1 VTASGGVGV
10 IRRILVALDASADSL
25 AALEAAAEIASA
37 LDAELAGL
45 FVEDVRFV
53 QAAALTMARAV
64 QVTSGTERALE
75 LEDLERALRVQAQ
88 RIRDSIE
95 ETAGRRRVR
104 WSLQVTR
111 GEVAAEV
118 LHAARDADLLLL
130 GRSGR
135 ARRLGSVARAAA
147 AGSPGP
153 VLLLRAGTRIA
164 PRILVPWDGSEIAV
178 RALDL
183 AASLAR
189 AGGGE
194 ITVLV
199 EGTSREEWEAR
210 EAGAAARIA
219 SLDAGARSRRVAP
232 CDEEGLVR
240 LLRDDGG
247 AVLVVGAGRIPS
259 EPPAIER
266 WLAGVQGP
274 VLVLR

>member
-1 VTASGGVGV
+1 MTASGGVGV

-25 AALEAAAEIASA
+25 AALEAAAEIAAS

-88 RIRDSIE
+88 RIRHSIE
-95 ETAGRRRVR
+95 ETAQRRRVR

-118 LHAARDADLLLL
+118 LLAARGADLLLL

-135 ARRLGSVARAAA
+135 ARRLGSVACAAA

-199 EGTSREEWEAR
+199 EGTSPEEWEAR
-210 EAGAAARIA
+210 EAEAAARIA

-232 CDEEGLVR
+232 CDGEGLAR
-240 LLRDDGG
+240 LLREDGG

-259 EPPAIER
+259 EPPDIER